1 MLLRCVRCFSYSA
14 SHHTADSLISPSP
27 PEGLFNP
34 FIFITDYTR
43 DHSSVPHFHIYILA
57 FMNMGSIPGR
67 IIPARIADTI
77 GHFSLLAPAA
87 FLSGVACFALW
98 LPERDSLL
106 IAFAATYGFTS
117 GAFVAVVTS
126 CIARISDVRVIGT
139 RIGML
144 YSIISLPCVSAPTPV
159 TVVHRIIPSHTDRVS
174 SLF

>member
-1 MLLRCVRCFSYSA
+1 MLFLLGISSYSRLTLA
-14 SHHTADSLISPSP
+14 PQL

-43 DHSSVPHFHIYILA
+43 DHSSLPHFHIYILA
-57 FMNMGSIPGR
+57 FMNLGSIPGR

-87 FLSGVACFALW
+87 FFSGVACFALW

-106 IAFAATYGFTS
+106 VAFAATYGFTS

-144 YSIISLPCVSAPTPV
+144 YSIISLPCVCPRP
-159 TVVHRIIPSHTDRVS
+159 
-174 SLF
+174 L